1 MNRYGPKLARYSII
15 VVFLAGAS
23 LSALG
28 TLLTI
33 YDTLHAVATWLPA
46 LPESS
51 LFGLLFSPLGLLA
64 TVGVGVGAVVVARRR
79 GASLTTVT
87 VASVKAAD
95 SVLGWSLFDE
105 PDLEGRLEHDGVAW
119 RFHYWAGGHV
129 ETVQRECPL
138 CGMELVERVLPREVV
153 HGPNTGFDPGEASRD
168 TAEEAWADVFGR
180 EKAEDHGE
188 TLAMACPDCNVSVP
202 GSADVLDGK
211 DGARAKFKKHVERMR
226 AADSRGEL
234 FAAYVADA
242 REAVGGEPTPS
253 DIWDAYVRA
262 ETPDGCL
269 SITPE
274 TSFGAD
280 EQDRDTQL
288 DADEDAGAS
297 NADDATTAD
306 PEVTTDA

>member
-1 MNRYGPKLARYSII
+1 MVRKSNYMNRYGPKLARYSII
-15 VVFLAGAS
+15 VVFLTGAS
-23 LSALG
+23 VSALG

-33 YDTLHAVATWLPA
+33 YDTVHTVATWLPA

-51 LFGLLFSPLGLLA
+51 LFGLLFSPVGLL
-64 TVGVGVGAVVVARRR
+64 TMLGVGVATIVVARRR

-87 VASVKAAD
+87 VGAVKAVD
-95 SVLGWSLFDE
+95 SVFGWSLFDE
-105 PDLEGRLEHDGVAW
+105 PDLEGRFKHDGVAW

-129 ETVQRECPL
+129 EAVQRECPR

-168 TAEEAWADVFGR
+168 TAEEAWADVYGR

-211 DGARAKFKKHVERMR
+211 DAAHAKFTNHVERMQ
-226 AADSRGEL
+226 AADSRGDL
-234 FAAYVADA
+234 FAAYVPAA

-262 ETPDGCL
+262 ESPEDCLQIAPD
-269 SITPE
+269 
-274 TSFGAD
+274 TSFGEDEIQQAAD
-280 EQDRDTQL
+280 AERT
-288 DADEDAGAS
+288 G
-297 NADDATTAD
+297 
-306 PEVTTDA
+306 TTDTEMMTDA